1 MSQPALQQPN
11 AQGYWTDALGRL
23 VPDAT
28 VSEIDK
34 LREQTVMSL
43 VTEGLELNQRLA
55 AFKRKAFEDIAAF
68 IEISAE
74 RFDVRV
80 GGTKGNVRLTTFARD
95 WKVERSIQEY
105 LSFGEQL
112 LAAKA
117 LIDECIT
124 EWSQGSRAEIQAL
137 VNSAFQVDR
146 EGRISTNR
154 VLSLKRIDIK
164 DPKWQRAM
172 AAIHESIQITG
183 TRSYVRIY
191 RRKGEG
197 QDYEAVPLDISSV

>member
-1 MSQPALQQPN
+1 MSQPAIQQPN

-43 VTEGLELNQRLA
+43 VTEGLDLNKRLA

>member
-1 MSQPALQQPN
+1 MSQPTLQQPN

-43 VTEGLELNQRLA
+43 VREGLELNERLK
-55 AFKRKAFEDIAAF
+55 AFKRRAFEDIAAF
-68 IEISAE
+68 VEVSAE

-80 GGTKGNVRLTTFARD
+80 GGTKGNVRLTTYARD

-112 LAAKA
+112 IAAKA

-124 EWSQGSRAEIQAL
+124 EWAQGSRAELNAL

-164 DPKWQRAM
+164 DPKWLRAM
-172 AAIHESIQITG
+172 TAIHESIQITG

-197 QDYEAVPLDISSV
+197 DNYEAVPLDLSSV

>member
-1 MSQPALQQPN
+1 MSQPAIQQPN

-34 LREQTVMSL
+34 LREQTVMNL
-43 VTEGLELNQRLA
+43 VTEGLELNERLA

-80 GGTKGNVRLTTFARD
+80 GGTKGNVRLTTYARD

-112 LAAKA
+112 IAAKA

-124 EWSQGSRAEIQAL
+124 EWAQGSRAELNAL

-183 TRSYVRIY
+183 TRSYIRIY
-191 RRKGEG
+191 RRKGDAG
-197 QDYEAVPLDISSV
+197 DYEAVPLDISSV

>member
-43 VTEGLELNQRLA
+43 VTEGLELNNRLA

-80 GGTKGNVRLTTFARD
+80 GGTKGNVRLTTYARD

-112 LAAKA
+112 IAAKA

-124 EWSQGSRAEIQAL
+124 EWAQGSRAELNAL